1 MGLVVPF
8 NGDIELIKSL
18 KASTVSSV
26 YGREN
31 SSFDGGGRASQNNW
45 IDRETLEE
53 AIRLCHEKDITFDY
67 ILNMPMLEG
76 RDSSREGNAEL
87 DRKFEWIEETGADLV
102 IVASPYLLRR
112 YKNRTNLGFGVSKFA
127 RVRGLQKFKQFVDMG
142 ADRVCL
148 DLSLTRDFET
158 LSAMQKSAPD
168 KIQLLAND
176 SCLFDCAKEHE
187 HAYASAWASMG
198 NRSQDYSHH
207 CSYWCLSQFTDNPTE
222 IVKSTFIQPE
232 DLAVY
237 RARGIDSFKLIDR
250 NKPTTWI
257 KNVIGAYE
265 AGKYDGN
272 LADLF
277 SLFSWFG
284 QGAVGMAELE
294 ELAKRKITT
303 IDEVK
308 DIRRRVPAMLAIQID
323 NREMGGYLDFFRDG
337 KCTQLCADP
346 CGYCG
351 DLSDKAVHI
360 DPQRSELVAKVLG
373 NVQDAIY
380 SGRLQYHAKE
390 QESF

>member
-8 NGDIELIKSL
+8 NGDIELVKSL
-18 KASTVSSV
+18 NPEHVSSV

-31 SSFDGGGRASQNNW
+31 SSSDGGGRASQNNW

-53 AIRLCHEKDITFDY
+53 AIRLCHEKGITFDY

-76 RDSSREGNAEL
+76 KDSSRKGNVEL
-87 DRKFEWIEETGADLV
+87 DRKFEWIEGIGTDLV
-102 IVASPYLLRR
+102 IVTSPYLLKK
-112 YKNRTNLGFGVSKFA
+112 YKGRTNLRFGVSKFA

-158 LSAMQKSAPD
+158 LSAMQKTAPG

-187 HAYASAWASMG
+187 HAYTSTWASIG
-198 NRSQDYSHH
+198 DRSQDYTHH
-207 CSYWCLSQFTDNPTE
+207 CSYWCLSQFTANPNE
-222 IVKSTFIQPE
+222 IVKSTFIRPE

-237 RARGIDSFKLIDR
+237 REIGIDSFKLIDR

-265 AGKYDGN
+265 AGRYDGN

-284 QGAVGMAELE
+284 QEAVSISELE
-294 ELAKRKITT
+294 KLAEKRIST
-303 IDEVK
+303 IEEVK
-308 DIRRRVPAMLAIQID
+308 NIRRKVPAMLAMQID
-323 NREMGGYLDFFRDG
+323 NREMDGYLDLFRNGD
-337 KCTQLCADP
+337 CTQLCADP
-346 CGYCG
+346 CKYCA
-351 DLSDKAVHI
+351 DLAERAAYI
-360 DPQRSELVAKVLG
+360 DPQRKGLVARVLG
-373 NVQDAIY
+373 NVQAAIY
-380 SGRLQYHAKE
+380 SGDLQYQARD
-390 QESF
+390 